1 MLLTLAIKNYALI
14 DSLEINFSNR
24 FSIITGET
32 GAGKSILLGALGLV
46 LGNRADLSSLKDEE
60 QKCVVE
66 AHFDVSKYGLKAVFE
81 AADFDYEEVTI
92 IRREILPSGKSR
104 AFVND
109 SPVNLQ
115 ELQGLANFLLD
126 IHSQHQTRDLIDET
140 YQIQILDAVAQN
152 KELLGEFKGELSNFK
167 KLQKALQKLQT
178 EKQSLLNEQEYNLYL
193 FNELTQANLKE
204 EEQEELES
212 EQEVLSNIEFVK
224 ENIDKVLALAKE
236 EEIGILASSLEAKNS
251 LQKLASL
258 SKEYQNLAERF
269 NSVFIE
275 LDDIIEECVV
285 KQEQIVDDPERLIYI
300 NERLQLIYNLLK
312 KHNVSTI
319 AELLAIQ
326 NQLSEKVTKFDGI
339 DSEIAEIEAQ
349 IENQLEKLNSIS
361 EQIAKARQETAP
373 QLEKAL
379 LEIIAPLGM
388 PDAQIE
394 FAIEPLEQ
402 FTETGKDKVS
412 LLFSANKGM
421 KPGLIKKM
429 ASGGEMSRIMLAV
442 KAVLAQSVHLPTI
455 IFDEIDTG
463 VSGEVAL
470 KMGEIMKEMSG
481 KMQVFAIT
489 HLPQIAAKGNQHYKV
504 FKNESNGIVS
514 SEIKQLSE
522 EERVLEIA
530 EMLSGKNITD
540 SALAHARTL
549 LN

>member
-224 ENIDKVLALAKE
+224 ENIDKVLALARE

-285 KQEQIVDDPERLIYI
+285 KQEQIVDDPERLTYI